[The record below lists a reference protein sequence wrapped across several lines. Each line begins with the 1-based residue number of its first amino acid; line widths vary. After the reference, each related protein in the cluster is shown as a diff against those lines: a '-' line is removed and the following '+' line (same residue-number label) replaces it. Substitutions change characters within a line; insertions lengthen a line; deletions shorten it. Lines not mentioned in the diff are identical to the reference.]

1 MRNNSW
7 QLKTTLHKNSWRLA
21 TNKPSMM
28 RTRFIF
34 CSHGLTQEQSVKCI
48 NLLYTQCTI
57 GFEFGWNISV
67 AVFKDWCSSTQQS
80 WPSVMVMVLW
90 IYWTVNWDKSSRYF
104 VYIWICL
111 SPFSRKKHQICPHHK
126 NTNSSFKKIVKWLF
140 KTTTVQWMSGW
151 RFIKLHQ
158 NKNEFMSTKN
168 GPPQT
173 FKCNINV

>member
-80 WPSVMVMVLW
+80 WPSVMVMG
-90 IYWTVNWDKSSRYF
+90 IVNILDGKLRQVQPLF
-104 VYIWICL
+104 CIHLNL
-111 SPFSRKKHQICPHHK
+111 SVTIL
-126 NTNSSFKKIVKWLF
+126 T
-140 KTTTVQWMSGW
+140 
-151 RFIKLHQ
+151 
-158 NKNEFMSTKN
+158 
-168 GPPQT
+168 
-173 FKCNINV
+173 